1 MEQQR
6 IAWLDPNEET
16 GDANTKRKTVL
27 ADLTY
32 YITEETSHAGKVT
45 TRMTTEIKYQLQPGV
60 DIKKTATATVKW
72 VKVRDQT
79 PELVVEVERLVKMS
93 IEKKAERD
101 RVEKEKREADET
113 NKAAV
118 VKKSTP

>member
-1 MEQQR
+1 M
-6 IAWLDPNEET
+6 
-16 GDANTKRKTVL
+16 
-27 ADLTY
+27 
-32 YITEETSHAGKVT
+32 
-45 TRMTTEIKYQLQPGV
+45 EIKYQLQPGV
-60 DIKKTATATVKW
+60 DIKKTATATVNW
-72 VKVRDQT
+72 VKVRDKT